1 MTSDQFIRRVCV
13 TTGLYNASQLFGY
26 STALLIASPLYKFV
40 FVFFI
45 LALTLCLWYKCL
57 IDYMNNDS
65 TQGEYIFRYS
75 LPIIAILGVMLGT
88 FVS

>member
-1 MTSDQFIRRVCV
+1 MTLNQFLRRIGV

-26 STALLIASPLYKFV
+26 STALLIASPLYKLL
-40 FVFFI
+40 FI
-45 LALTLCLWYKCL
+45 FLILGLTLCLWYRWL

-88 FVS
+88 FV